1 MDEYSEITELKSLN
15 DNLIP
20 QLPEKVK
27 GFRYNRSDLS
37 PGILHIGV
45 GNFHRAHQAWYIH
58 RLFEEGLN
66 FDWAI
71 VGGGVC
77 AFPSALCVSR
87 GGACAS
93 SPCRRAAPCAA

>member
-1 MDEYSEITELKSLN
+1 M
-15 DNLIP
+15 
-20 QLPEKVK
+20 K
-27 GFRYNRSDLS
+27 GFKYNRSDLR

-77 AFPSALCVSR
+77 AFDKIQREKLKT
-87 GGACAS
+87 
-93 SPCRRAAPCAA
+93 

>member
-15 DNLIP
+15 NTLIQ
-20 QLPEKVK
+20 QLPKKVK
-27 GFRYNRSDLS
+27 GFRYGMPDLS
-37 PGILHIGV
+37 PGFTGV
-45 GNFHRAHQAWYIH
+45 GNFHRAYQAWYIH

-77 AFPSALCVSR
+77 AFDKIQREKLEKQDFLRP
-87 GGACAS
+87 
-93 SPCRRAAPCAA
+93 